1 MRKVI
6 STMMAVLVAVAVYAQ
21 APKQMNSTT
30 YPGWKKDIDFV
41 LNDEV
46 QPRLTKKEAVLVEDW
61 YRFGDDWRAL
71 MGGFSQQNSFLTM
84 FPDTF
89 VKNLTLDENTN
100 AAVTSWQNFCSMGA
114 MFDANDDNWSDPDL
128 AGLRDWYSYEI
139 DSIFLTYGYFRF
151 TGADVVDTLI
161 IQVYNESQVTDGS
174 FTTSQSQFG
183 VVGYDQSATAQG
195 GGIGANYSQ
204 IIKIPISELDS
215 NQLTVDGTFRPK
227 NLFIAL
233 EEPLVVPANGACA
246 VTITY
251 KPGKD
256 YAFGDTLFFDEDLT
270 DFGEKAP
277 INRINR
283 FGLLAAVQTPVY
295 TALQSQNNGLFIARW
310 NRYENPS
317 TLPSFMHNKYYPN
330 LFGAGNTQFG
340 YYPYIAFKVNAGYDT
355 GIEDN
360 ELENGFGLSNV
371 FPNPAS
377 INDQMNLTFAINSSE
392 RVNITVYDLNGK
404 EVKNIT
410 NAVYEQG
417 EHNVTF
423 DATNLNP
430 GMYVYT
436 MTAGNYITSKKF
448 NVVK

>member
-21 APKQMNSTT
+21 APKQMNSVE
-30 YPGWKKDIDFV
+30 YPGWKKDIDFI

-46 QPRLTKKEAVLVEDW
+46 QPRLNQKEAIVVEDW
-61 YRFGDDWRAL
+61 YRFVDDWRAL
-71 MGGFSQQNSFLTM
+71 MGGFNQNNSFFSI

-89 VKNLTLDENTN
+89 VSNVGLDENTN
-100 AAVTSWQNFCSMGA
+100 QAVITNPGWCSIGA

-128 AGLRDWYSYEI
+128 AGVRDWFGYEI
-139 DSIFLTYGYFRF
+139 DSIFFTYGYFRY
-151 TGADVVDTLI
+151 TGADIVDTLI
-161 IQVYNESQVTDGS
+161 IQVYNESQVTDGT
-174 FTTSQSQFG
+174 FTSSQSQFG
-183 VVGYDQSATAQG
+183 VVGYDQST
-195 GGIGANYSQ
+195 GIGANYSQ
-204 IIKIPISELDS
+204 IIKLPISELDS
-215 NQLTVDGTFRPK
+215 NQLTSEGTFFAK
-227 NLFIAL
+227 NMSVAL
-233 EEPLVVPANGACA
+233 NEPLLVPANGACA

-256 YAFGDTLFFDEDLT
+256 YAPGDTLFFDEALT
-270 DFGEKAP
+270 DFGVKAP
-277 INRINR
+277 TNRFNR

-295 TALQSQNNGLFIARW
+295 TALQSQNNGMFIARW

-330 LFGAGNTQFG
+330 LFGSGTTQFG
-340 YYPYIAFKVNAGYDT
+340 YYPYIAFKVRADYDAASI
-355 GIEDN
+355 GENDM
-360 ELENGFGLSNV
+360 ENGFGLSNV

-377 INDQMNLTFAINSSE
+377 TNDQMNVAFAINSSE

-423 DATNLNP
+423 DAAGLNP
-430 GMYVYT
+430 GMYLYT
-436 MTAGNYITSKKF
+436 MTAGNYVTSKKF